1 MSNLEYI
8 NEPMLEMYIFE
19 CSQNIQQLEELI
31 LSSEETNDYCED
43 SVNEIFRIMHTIK
56 GSSAMMMFDNI
67 ANLAHHVEDLFYFI
81 REEKPKHIDFALLSD
96 LILDSVDFVKV
107 EIEKIKNQDSV
118 DGDAQHLIEN
128 INEHVEI
135 LKLSNNTLSKTN
147 NCSTNQMTKQQQYL
161 SEGKKQSEKSNCF
174 KLIVYFEED
183 CEMENIRA
191 YSLVHELQNIS
202 LQVFHL
208 PEDIIEND
216 HAMETIR
223 KDGFILY
230 LESHLSMGDIKCLM
244 ENNVDFLKE
253 YTLCQLDDDN
263 LLQQFYVP
271 DTDPM
276 FEVDTQQIEEKNKNK
291 SDQPHVN
298 GSGIISVNVSKLDQL
313 MDLMGE
319 MVIAESMVTQNPDLQ
334 GLNLDNF
341 HKAARQ
347 LHKITSEV
355 QDIVMSIRMVPLR
368 TTFHKM
374 HRIARDMSKKLDKL
388 IQLNIIGEDTEV
400 DKNIIE
406 HLSDPLMHL
415 VRNAIDHG
423 IESGDERIQKG
434 KPQEGIITLEAK
446 NAGSDVL
453 VYVRDNGKG
462 LSREKILHKAKI
474 NNMLHKPENEMTDK
488 EVFNLIFLPGFS
500 TNEDV
505 TEFSGRG
512 VGMDVVTKNIE
523 SVGGSVSIEST
534 IGVGSTFIIKIP
546 LTLAIIDGMNIKV
559 GNSRYTIPLTA
570 IKESFRPKPNEI
582 ICDPDNN
589 EMIMVRG
596 QCYPILRL
604 HKYFEVET
612 DIQDFSQGILVMIE
626 HEDQVLCIFS
636 DELLGQQQV
645 VVKSLPIYI
654 KKITGLTGC
663 TLLGDGSIS
672 LILDMAGLMGV
683 INT

>member
-1 MSNLEYI
+1 
-8 NEPMLEMYIFE
+8 MLEMYIFE

-31 LSSEETNDYCED
+31 LSSEETNNYCEEA
-43 SVNEIFRIMHTIK
+43 VNEIFRIMHTIK
-56 GSSAMMMFDNI
+56 GSSAMMLFDNI

-96 LILDSVDFVKV
+96 LVLDSVDFVKV
-107 EIEKIKNQDSV
+107 EIEKIKNGDPV
-118 DGDAQHLIEN
+118 DGTAEQVIAS
-128 INEHVEI
+128 INEHVET
-135 LKLSNNTLSKTN
+135 LKISNNSLMSTKVSSPNQEAKQHYYIPKDKQESKECN
-147 NCSTNQMTKQQQYL
+147 
-161 SEGKKQSEKSNCF
+161 F
-174 KLIVYFEED
+174 IKLVVFFEED

-191 YSLVHELQNIS
+191 YGLVHDLQDHCQ
-202 LQVFHL
+202 QVFFL

-216 HAMETIR
+216 QAIDTIR

-230 LESHLSMGDIKCLM
+230 IETDHTIEEIKYIM
-244 ENNVDFLKE
+244 ENNVDFLKD
-253 YTLCQLDDDN
+253 YTLCRLDDDA
-263 LLQQFYVP
+263 LMQQFYIQNTV
-271 DTDPM
+271 
-276 FEVDTQQIEEKNKNK
+276 EILEENILQIEEKNLNRPDQHSAT
-291 SDQPHVN
+291 SD
-298 GSGIISVNVSKLDQL
+298 SIISVNVSKLDQL

-319 MVIAESMVTQNPDLQ
+319 MVIAESMVTQNPDLKD
-334 GLNLDNF
+334 LNLDNF

-374 HRIARDMSKKLDKL
+374 NRIARDMSKKLNKS
-388 IQLNIIGEDTEV
+388 IQLKIIGEDTEV

-406 HLSDPLMHL
+406 HISDPLMHL

-434 KPQEGIITLEAK
+434 KSQEGNITLEAK

-453 VYVRDNGKG
+453 VYVKDDGKG
-462 LSREKILHKAKI
+462 LSRKKILFRAKE
-474 NNMLHKPENEMTDK
+474 NNILHKPEEDMTDK

-500 TNEDV
+500 TNENV

-512 VGMDVVTKNIE
+512 VGMDVVMKNIE
-523 SVGGSVSIEST
+523 SVGGTVTIES
-534 IGVGSTFIIKIP
+534 ILGIGSTFTIKIP

-559 GNSRYTIPLTA
+559 GNSRYTIPLNA
-570 IKESFRPKPNEI
+570 IKESFRPKPSEI
-582 ICDPDNN
+582 ISDPDSN

-604 HKYFEVET
+604 HKYFEVHT
-612 DIQDFSQGILVMIE
+612 DIQEFSEGILVMIE
-626 HEDQVLCIFS
+626 HDDQTLCIFS

-645 VVKSLPIYI
+645 VVKSLPSYI
-654 KKITGLTGC
+654 KKIKGLTGC

-683 INT
+683 INA